1 MEREREPDYG
11 APVMVPDAAGNTYEI
26 TAPKAESPE
35 EQFQKAA
42 KRLEDDPD
50 GPEARAAFKA
60 AKDRMHRKA
69 G

>member
-1 MEREREPDYG
+1 MEGEPDYG
-11 APVMVPDAAGNTYEI
+11 IPIIMPDAAGNTYE
-26 TAPKAESPE
+26 TSVPKEESLE

-42 KRLEDDPD
+42 KRLEEDPD

-69 G
+69 A